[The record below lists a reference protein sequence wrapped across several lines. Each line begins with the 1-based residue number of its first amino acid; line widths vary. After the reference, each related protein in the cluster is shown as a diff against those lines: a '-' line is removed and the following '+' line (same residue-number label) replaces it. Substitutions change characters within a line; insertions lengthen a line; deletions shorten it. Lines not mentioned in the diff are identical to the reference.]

1 MRTITPTTTAHRERC
16 VVGSL
21 LQYPGAPWGPNTST
35 AIAYASAFWDD
46 PTAGRLA
53 QALGKC
59 VKAGRPTTGPTV
71 AEYLSAE
78 DQKWLAHPSYNDT
91 LPLDLVEVEAR
102 DLVKRYAGKRLVSML
117 RVAYEQAVLSPEKAT
132 AIALELRV
140 KLEDF
145 V

>member
-35 AIAYASAFWDD
+35 AIAYAGAFWDD
-46 PTAGRLA
+46 HTAGRLA

-71 AEYLSAE
+71 AEYLGAE

-102 DLVKRYAGKRLVSML
+102 DLVKRYMGKRLVQL
-117 RVAYEQAVLSPEKAT
+117 LQKAHQEAQDAPEKAT
-132 AIALELRV
+132 TIALELRV